1 MKSMFLCMLM
11 PIWCLQ
17 AKARSGCTRFPS
29 RRTPWLKQELIK
41 ISGRRAWHSKTFA
54 SESVRKFGAMIY
66 IYIYCLVVSSMNFI
80 FHFISG
86 MSSFPLT
93 NSYFSR
99 WLKPPTTYI
108 YINITILIIICFQDI
123 YIYIWYIHIYI
134 YNPPTI
140 TCTKPGARVPKL
152 GSHGGGICGVVESDS
167 SAFDVKNMVML
178 LITIWILPN
187 VSKCHICQ
195 NLPYKSIS

>member
-66 IYIYCLVVSSMNFI
+66 IYILFGGFKHEFYFPFHIWDVILPIDELI
-80 FHFISG
+80 FFK
-86 MSSFPLT
+86 MVKTT
-93 NSYFSR
+93 N
-99 WLKPPTTYI
+99 
-108 YINITILIIICFQDI
+108 
-123 YIYIWYIHIYI
+123 HIYI
-134 YNPPTI
+134 YKYNHINYNMFSRYLYIYGIYIYTYI
-140 TCTKPGARVPKL
+140 TPDNNLHKAWSPGSKVGISWWWDLWGRRVGLFCFWCEK
-152 GSHGGGICGVVESDS
+152 HGHV
-167 SAFDVKNMVML
+167 
-178 LITIWILPN
+178 ITIWILPN

>member
-1 MKSMFLCMLM
+1 M

-66 IYIYCLVVSSMNFI
+66 IDIYIYILFGGFKHEFYFP
-80 FHFISG
+80 FHIWDVIL
-86 MSSFPLT
+86 PLT

-99 WLKPPTTYI
+99 WLKPPTIYI
-108 YINITILIIICFQDI
+108 YNHINYNMFSI
-123 YIYIWYIHIYI
+123 YIYISLS
-134 YNPPTI
+134 NPPDNNLH
-140 TCTKPGARVPKL
+140 KAWSPGSKV
-152 GSHGGGICGVVESDS
+152 GISWWCFFVGVVESDS
-167 SAFDVKNMVML
+167 SAFDWTNWSCYYHLVMTNIAMENPL
-178 LITIWILPN
+178 
-187 VSKCHICQ
+187 
-195 NLPYKSIS
+195 